1 MSGIEEAALAAWIA
15 NATADSALV
24 YGGLA
29 AGEGTAAAAL
39 GTGAAGA
46 LTGAGATA
54 AASYGGASMAEQL
67 AMQRA
72 IDLGGTAVAQNV
84 GYGGE
89 ALANMSMAPNMS
101 MVSPGTSTSS
111 LLNAGSGSAESS
123 LFGEI
128 LPGQLPPSQLTGYEK
143 FMRFGKQGLDALGKS
158 VKGLPAQA
166 ATGLLSQSL
175 GGKQTPPPAMPS
187 RPSGGGAPP
196 ASSVS
201 LLGQQQPM
209 QVQPYAPIFGAGTGD
224 DAEMR
229 RRKLMMQQR
238 GYA

>member
-1 MSGIEEAALAAWIA
+1 
-15 NATADSALV
+15 
-24 YGGLA
+24 
-29 AGEGTAAAAL
+29 
-39 GTGAAGA
+39 
-46 LTGAGATA
+46 
-54 AASYGGASMAEQL
+54 MAEQL

-89 ALANMSMAPNMS
+89 ALANMSVAPNMS

-128 LPGQLPPSQLTGYEK
+128 APGQLPPSQLTDYEK
-143 FMRFGKQGLDALGKS
+143 FVRFGKQGLSALGKS
-158 VKGLPAQA
+158 VGKGLPAQA
-166 ATGLLSQSL
+166 ATGLLASGLAPKQSA
-175 GGKQTPPPAMPS
+175 PPAMPS
-187 RPSGGGAPP
+187 RPGGGGAPP
-196 ASSVS
+196 PSSVS

-229 RRKLMMQQR
+229 RRKLMMMQR
-238 GYA
+238 GYG